1 MILSIEALNA
11 VSSRLLAFTSFFL
24 HVFSSAVEG
33 TIIFVH
39 VDVPVSDGD
48 VTGIEVTPTEVI
60 QDKGSS
66 EKGNSKVSTAGA
78 TKDDEEQR
86 GTDWQWM
93 KKFARQGMKRK
104 GQKAMSEAKSSN
116 RVYWNDPSDYEEG
129 FDTQKEMKEVSK
141 ESGAKR
147 KKSLPRKSTRGTVK
161 RQKIEEDAEKED
173 LKGYLDIVPRDD
185 AAEDVESL
193 STKYPIMDW
202 KTCVLTE
209 SFHAS
214 LRKDSVSGQKDNDLM
229 LWRFVI
235 LHILLMQNGIAI
247 HMFTEKKCPLSQEM
261 ISRMLS
267 KRLEVDHESTQA
279 YELLKFIRSQ
289 VQK

>member
-1 MILSIEALNA
+1 MSI
-11 VSSRLLAFTSFFL
+11 RLLAFTSFFL

-33 TIIFVH
+33 TIIFVP
-39 VDVPVSDGD
+39 VDVLVSDGD
-48 VTGIEVTPTEVI
+48 VIGIVFSNSITSRLKFLKAQAQIPLVDPHALINSLPCKEYVKLSDAEVQEKASNETEPI
-60 QDKGSS
+60 
-66 EKGNSKVSTAGA
+66 STASEVSS
-78 TKDDEEQR
+78 DDEEQR

-161 RQKIEEDAEKED
+161 RQKMEEDAEKED

-193 STKYPIMDW
+193 STKYPIVDW

-209 SFHAS
+209 SFH
-214 LRKDSVSGQKDNDLM
+214 V
-229 LWRFVI
+229 
-235 LHILLMQNGIAI
+235 
-247 HMFTEKKCPLSQEM
+247 LSNLQ
-261 ISRMLS
+261 RRWQF
-267 KRLEVDHESTQA
+267 K
-279 YELLKFIRSQ
+279 
-289 VQK
+289 